1 MRVQKRIKFRR
12 GIDEQQKNKKQKK
25 NPETIE
31 ESIMFNSENSNTTKE
46 TDNKNSQ

>member
-12 GIDEQQKNKKQKK
+12 GIDEQQKNKKQ